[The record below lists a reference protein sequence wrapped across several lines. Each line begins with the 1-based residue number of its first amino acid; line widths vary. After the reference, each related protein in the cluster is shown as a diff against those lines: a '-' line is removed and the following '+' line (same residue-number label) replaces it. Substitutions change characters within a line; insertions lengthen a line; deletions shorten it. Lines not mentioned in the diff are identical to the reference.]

1 MMKPSTNWYAV
12 YTRPCWEKKV
22 AGLMAM
28 NGIEYYCPLQKI
40 QRKWSD
46 RKKII
51 MEPLFKS
58 YVFVRITEKDQSA
71 VRQVNGVVSFVQYLG
86 RPAIIRDDEI
96 DTIRQFLNEYRN
108 IRIERMDFN
117 VNDRVKIL
125 SGPFMQME
133 GDVIEVKHKTVK
145 VLLPS
150 LGFLMSAEIEKTNL
164 VK

>member
-1 MMKPSTNWYAV
+1 MMKTGMQWYAV
-12 YTRPCWEKKV
+12 YTKPCWEKKV
-22 AGLMAM
+22 AGLMSM
-28 NGIEYYCPLQKI
+28 HNIEHYCPLQKI

-58 YVFVRITEKDQSA
+58 YVFVRINDKQQTA
-71 VRQVNGVVSFVQYLG
+71 VRQVSGVVSFVQYLG
-86 RPAIIRDDEI
+86 KPAIVRDDEI

-108 IRIERMDFN
+108 IRLERVEFN
-117 VNDRVKIL
+117 VNDRVKVI

-150 LGFLMSAEIEKTNL
+150 LGFLMTAEIEKTNL

>member
-1 MMKPSTNWYAV
+1 
-12 YTRPCWEKKV
+12 
-22 AGLMAM
+22 MAM

>member
-1 MMKPSTNWYAV
+1 MKTGLQWYAV
-12 YTRPCWEKKV
+12 YTKPCWEKKV
-22 AGLMAM
+22 AGQMAM
-28 NGIEYYCPLQKI
+28 HSIEHYCPLQKI

-58 YVFVRITEKDQSA
+58 YVFVRVNDKQQAA
-71 VRQVNGVVSFVQYLG
+71 VRQVSGVVSFVQYLG
-86 RPAIIRDDEI
+86 KPAIVRDDEI

-108 IRIERMDFN
+108 IRLERMEFN
-117 VNDRVKIL
+117 VNDRVKVL

-133 GDVIEVKHKTVK
+133 GDVLEVKHKTVK

-150 LGFLMSAEIEKTNL
+150 LGFLMTAEIEKHNL